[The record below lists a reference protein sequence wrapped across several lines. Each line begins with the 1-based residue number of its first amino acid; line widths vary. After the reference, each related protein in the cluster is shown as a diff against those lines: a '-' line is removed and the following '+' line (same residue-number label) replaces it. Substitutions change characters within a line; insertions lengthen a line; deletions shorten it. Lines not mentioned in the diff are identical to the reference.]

1 MYRAL
6 GDNASVTSS
15 ASELGWASLRRG
27 DWAAARESF
36 DDALATGETG
46 EALEGLS
53 WAAWWVD
60 DAETVFA
67 AREGAYR
74 RYRADGDGAAAARM
88 ATWLAADELDFH
100 GAAAV
105 ARGWLQRARRLL
117 EPLEPGPDH
126 GWLAFHEGFVAHL
139 GGDGA
144 RATELAVEAAEL
156 GRRFAVADLE
166 MLGLGLQGAALVAMA
181 NVEDG
186 MRCLDEATA
195 AALEGA
201 AEIPISSAWTC
212 CFLVSACTS
221 VLDYERAA
229 DWCDRIAAFAERY
242 GSRYMLGF
250 CRAEYGAVELWRG
263 RWAEAESLLSESIE
277 AFARSRPPYAA
288 GPLAE
293 LAELRRRQGRPE
305 EAAELLDRAGGTRGS
320 ELCRARLALDAG
332 EPQEAGE
339 LLERLRRR
347 HAGPAE
353 AQILEL
359 LAHALVV
366 RGELNGASA
375 AVAELRAL
383 ARLIGAMPLKA
394 SADLAEG
401 RLAVGLGE
409 LERARTLL
417 EDAVDGYASSG
428 APYEAA
434 QARTELAATLA
445 ALGRGEQADRE
456 GAAAANA
463 LQQLGAVPREPPA
476 GAVTPRERE
485 VLALLAEGLT
495 NWQIDER
502 LVLSEHTVH
511 RHVANILR
519 KLDLPSRAAAAAHAA
534 RVGL

>member
-1 MYRAL
+1 MPTLYRAL

-15 ASELGWASLRRG
+15 ASELGWASLRGG
-27 DWAAARESF
+27 DWATARESF

-53 WAAWWVD
+53 WAAWWLD
-60 DAETVFA
+60 DGETVFA
-67 AREGAYR
+67 ARERAYR
-74 RYRADGDGAAAARM
+74 RYRADGDSAAAARM

-105 ARGWLQRARRLL
+105 ASGWLQRARRLL

-126 GWLAFHEGFVAHL
+126 GWLAFHEGFVAHM

-156 GRRFAVADLE
+156 GRRFDVADLE

-195 AALEGA
+195 AALEGE

-250 CRAEYGAVELWRG
+250 CRAEYGEVQLWRG

-288 GPLAE
+288 GPLAG
-293 LAELRRRQGRPE
+293 LAELRRRQGRPD
-305 EAAELLDRAGGTRGS
+305 EAAELLERAGGTRGA
-320 ELCRARLALDAG
+320 ELCRARLALDAD
-332 EPQEAGE
+332 EPQQAAE
-339 LLERLRRR
+339 LLERLLRR
-347 HAGPAE
+347 HAGPAD
-353 AQILEL
+353 APVLEL
-359 LAHALVV
+359 LVRALVA
-366 RGELNGASA
+366 RGELDGAA
-375 AVAELRAL
+375 AALTELRAL
-383 ARLIGAMPLKA
+383 RA
-394 SADLAEG
+394 ADRDDAAEG
-401 RLAVGLGE
+401 VGRPRRGQAGGCTR
-409 LERARTLL
+409 RAR
-417 EDAVDGYASSG
+417 A
-428 APYEAA
+428 
-434 QARTELAATLA
+434 
-445 ALGRGEQADRE
+445 
-456 GAAAANA
+456 
-463 LQQLGAVPREPPA
+463 
-476 GAVTPRERE
+476 
-485 VLALLAEGLT
+485 
-495 NWQIDER
+495 
-502 LVLSEHTVH
+502 
-511 RHVANILR
+511 
-519 KLDLPSRAAAAAHAA
+519 RAAAARRRGRRLRAQRSAVRGRTGEDRARGDARGARTDRARRA
-534 RVGL
+534 RVGRGGGRAAAARCRSGRPSCRRGHTA